1 MLESLLDP
9 KIDFIFKNI
18 FGNKTSSNILI
29 SLLNAVLGYKK
40 DGKKITE
47 ITIDDSFIKKENID
61 DKFAILDIK
70 ATLNDGT
77 RVNIEMQIVDQYDM
91 KKRSLYYLSRLYS
104 EQLKQGDEYRKLN
117 GAIGI
122 NILNFNLLN
131 NDRYHNHYLFKE
143 NETNEIY
150 TDLMQI
156 HIIELP
162 KFNKKPSEIKD
173 ELESW
178 VEFLKEPS
186 VEVVDMLSKKVPEI
200 IEAFEVLKVVSSNEE
215 TRRDAEIRIKAMS
228 DKASSLAGAKEEGIQ
243 QGLQQGLQQ
252 GTIQGKLEIILN
264 MLKNQLD
271 DETISKLTG
280 ISLEEIREMKKQL

>member
-1 MLESLLDP
+1 MEKLLDP

-70 ATLNDGT
+70 ATLSDGT

-122 NILNFNLLN
+122 NILNFNLLD

-173 ELESW
+173 ELGSW
-178 VEFLKEPS
+178 VEFLKEPNE
-186 VEVVDMLSKKVPEI
+186 EVVEMLSKKVPEI

-215 TRRDAEIRIKAMS
+215 TRREAEIRIKAMS
-228 DKASSLAGAKEEGIQ
+228 DKASSLAGAKEEGF
-243 QGLQQGLQQ
+243 QQ

-280 ISLEEIREMKKQL
+280 ISLEEIKEMKKQL

>member
-1 MLESLLDP
+1 MEKLLDP

-29 SLLNAVLGYKK
+29 SLLNAILGYKK
-40 DGKKITE
+40 EGKKITE

-162 KFNKKPSEIKD
+162 KFNKNLNEIKD

-186 VEVVDMLSKKVPEI
+186 TEVVNMLSKQVPEI

-228 DKASSLAGAKEEGIQ
+228 DKASSLAGAKEEGLQQGIEQGVQ
-243 QGLQQGLQQ
+243 QGLYFVA
-252 GTIQGKLEIILN
+252 EN
-264 MLKNQLD
+264 MLKNKIDLN
-271 DETISKLTG
+271 IIRIATG
-280 ISLEEIREMKKQL
+280 LSIEEIEEIKKILN

>member
-1 MLESLLDP
+1 MEKLLDP

-18 FGNKTSSNILI
+18 FGNKTSPNILI
-29 SLLNAVLGYKK
+29 SLLNAVLGYKEET
-40 DGKKITE
+40 KKITE

-61 DKFAILDIK
+61 DKFSILDIK
-70 ATLNDGT
+70 ATLSDGT
-77 RVNIEMQIVDQYDM
+77 RVNIEMQIIDQYDM

-104 EQLKQGDEYRKLN
+104 EQLKQGDEYKKLN

-122 NILNFNLLN
+122 NILNFNLLS
-131 NDRYHNHYLFKE
+131 NDRYHNRYLFKE
-143 NETNEIY
+143 SETNEVF

-162 KFNKKPSEIKD
+162 KFKKEPSEIKD

-186 VEVVDMLSKKVPEI
+186 AEVVEMLSKKVPEI

-228 DKASSLAGAKEEGIQ
+228 DKASSLAGAKKEGEYQ
-243 QGLQQGLQQ
+243 KSLSVAKVSLENGLSMDMIAKITGLELSV
-252 GTIQGKLEIILN
+252 IEKLQKELE
-264 MLKNQLD
+264 LKNN
-271 DETISKLTG
+271 
-280 ISLEEIREMKKQL
+280 

>member
-1 MLESLLDP
+1 MDNLLDP

-70 ATLNDGT
+70 ATLSDGT

-122 NILNFNLLN
+122 NILNFNLLD

-173 ELESW
+173 ELGSW
-178 VEFLKEPS
+178 VEFLKEPNE
-186 VEVVDMLSKKVPEI
+186 EVVEMLSKKVPEI

-215 TRRDAEIRIKAMS
+215 TRREAEIRIKAMS
-228 DKASSLAGAKEEGIQ
+228 DKASSLAGAKEEGF
-243 QGLQQGLQQ
+243 QQ

-280 ISLEEIREMKKQL
+280 ISLEEIKEMKKQL

>member
-1 MLESLLDP
+1 MENLLDP

-29 SLLNAVLGYKK
+29 SLLNAILGYKK
-40 DGKKITE
+40 ESKKITE

-61 DKFAILDIK
+61 DKFSILDIK
-70 ATLNDGT
+70 ATLRDGT

-122 NILNFNLLN
+122 NILNFNLLS

-150 TDLMQI
+150 TELMQI

-162 KFNKKPSEIKD
+162 KFNKRPNEIKD
-173 ELESW
+173 DLESW

-186 VEVVDMLSKKVPEI
+186 VEVVEMLSKKVPEI
-200 IEAFEVLKVVSSNEE
+200 VEAFEVLKVVSSNEE

-228 DKASSLAGAKEEGIQ
+228 DKASSLAGAKEEG
-243 QGLQQGLQQ
+243 LR
-252 GTIQGKLEIILN
+252 QGKLEIILN

-271 DETISKLTG
+271 EETISRLSG
-280 ISLEEIREMKKQL
+280 LSLEEIREIRENANN

>member
-1 MLESLLDP
+1 MEKLLDP

-29 SLLNAVLGYKK
+29 SLLNAILGYKK
-40 DGKKITE
+40 EGKKITE

-70 ATLNDGT
+70 ATLNDGI

-162 KFNKKPSEIKD
+162 KFNKNPNEIKD

-186 VEVVDMLSKKVPEI
+186 TEVVNMLSKQVPEI

-228 DKASSLAGAKEEGIQ
+228 DKASSLAGAKEEGLQQGIEQGMQ
-243 QGLQQGLQQ
+243 QGLHFVA
-252 GTIQGKLEIILN
+252 EN
-264 MLKNQLD
+264 MLKNKIDLN
-271 DETISKLTG
+271 IIRIATG
-280 ISLEEIREMKKQL
+280 LSIEEIEEIKKILN

>member
-1 MLESLLDP
+1 MEKLLDP

-29 SLLNAVLGYKK
+29 SLLNAILGYKK
-40 DGKKITE
+40 EGKKITE

-162 KFNKKPSEIKD
+162 KFNKNLNEIKD

-186 VEVVDMLSKKVPEI
+186 TEVVNMLSKQVPEI

-215 TRRDAEIRIKAMS
+215 TRRDAEVRIKAMS
-228 DKASSLAGAKEEGIQ
+228 DKASSLAGAKEEGLQQGIEQGMQ
-243 QGLQQGLQQ
+243 QGLHLVA
-252 GTIQGKLEIILN
+252 EN
-264 MLKNQLD
+264 MLKNKIDLN
-271 DETISKLTG
+271 IIRIATG
-280 ISLEEIREMKKQL
+280 LSIEEIEEIKKILN

>member
-1 MLESLLDP
+1 MLENLLDP

-40 DGKKITE
+40 EGKKITE

-61 DKFAILDIK
+61 DKFSILDIK
-70 ATLNDGT
+70 ATLSDGT
-77 RVNIEMQIVDQYDM
+77 RINIEMQIVDQYDM

-122 NILNFNLLN
+122 NILNFNLLS

-150 TDLMQI
+150 TELMQI

-162 KFNKKPSEIKD
+162 KFNKKPNEIKD

-186 VEVVDMLSKKVPEI
+186 VEVVEMLSKKVPEI
-200 IEAFEVLKVVSSNEE
+200 VEAFEVLKVVSSNEE

-228 DKASSLAGAKEEGIQ
+228 DKASSLAGAKEEG
-243 QGLQQGLQQ
+243 LQQGLHQ

-264 MLKNQLD
+264 MAKNQLD
-271 DETISKLTG
+271 EETISKLTG
-280 ISLEEIREMKKQL
+280 ISLEEIKEMKKQIKDN

>member
-1 MLESLLDP
+1 MEKLLDP

-18 FGNKTSSNILI
+18 FGNKTSPNILI
-29 SLLNAVLGYKK
+29 SLLNAVLGYKEET
-40 DGKKITE
+40 KKITE

-61 DKFAILDIK
+61 DKFSILDIK
-70 ATLNDGT
+70 ATLSDGT
-77 RVNIEMQIVDQYDM
+77 RVNIEMQIIDQYDM

-104 EQLKQGDEYRKLN
+104 EQLKQGDEYKKLN

-122 NILNFNLLN
+122 NILNFNLLS
-131 NDRYHNHYLFKE
+131 NDRYHNRYLFKE
-143 NETNEIY
+143 SETNEVF

-162 KFNKKPSEIKD
+162 KFKKEPSEIKD

-186 VEVVDMLSKKVPEI
+186 AEVVEMLSKKVPEI

-228 DKASSLAGAKEEGIQ
+228 DKASSLAGAKEEGREE
-243 QGLQQGLQQ
+243 GLKEGEYQKSLSVARVSLENGLPLDIVAKIT
-252 GTIQGKLEIILN
+252 GLELSIIERLKKELE
-264 MLKNQLD
+264 LKNN
-271 DETISKLTG
+271 
-280 ISLEEIREMKKQL
+280 

>member
-1 MLESLLDP
+1 MEKLLDP

-18 FGNKTSSNILI
+18 FGNKTSPNILI
-29 SLLNAVLGYKK
+29 SLLNAVLGYKEET
-40 DGKKITE
+40 KKITE

-61 DKFAILDIK
+61 DKFSILDIK
-70 ATLNDGT
+70 ATLSDGT
-77 RVNIEMQIVDQYDM
+77 RVNIEMQIIDQYDM

-104 EQLKQGDEYRKLN
+104 EQLKQGDEYKKLN

-131 NDRYHNHYLFKE
+131 NERYHNSYLFKE
-143 NETNEIY
+143 SETNEVF

-186 VEVVDMLSKKVPEI
+186 AEVVEMLSKKVPEI
-200 IEAFEVLKVVSSNEE
+200 IEAFEVLKVVSSDVE

-228 DKASSLAGAKEEGIQ
+228 DKASSLAGAKKEGEYQ
-243 QGLQQGLQQ
+243 KSLSVA
-252 GTIQGKLEIILN
+252 KV
-264 MLKNQLD
+264 
-271 DETISKLTG
+271 
-280 ISLEEIREMKKQL
+280 SLENGLSMDMIAKITGLELSVIEKLQKELEVKNN

>member
-1 MLESLLDP
+1 MENLLDP

-40 DGKKITE
+40 EGKKITE

-61 DKFAILDIK
+61 DKFSILDIK

-77 RVNIEMQIVDQYDM
+77 RVNIEMQILDQYDM

-122 NILNFNLLN
+122 NILNFNLLS

-150 TDLMQI
+150 TELMQI

-162 KFNKKPSEIKD
+162 KFNKKPNEIKD

-186 VEVVDMLSKKVPEI
+186 VEVVEMLSKKVPEI
-200 IEAFEVLKVVSSNEE
+200 VEAFEVLKVVSSNEE

-228 DKASSLAGAKEEGIQ
+228 DKASSLAGAKEEG
-243 QGLQQGLQQ
+243 LQQGLHQ

-264 MLKNQLD
+264 MAKNQLD
-271 DETISKLTG
+271 EETISKLTG
-280 ISLEEIREMKKQL
+280 ISLEEIKEMKKQIKDN

>member
-1 MLESLLDP
+1 MEKLLDP

-29 SLLNAVLGYKK
+29 SLLNAILGYKK
-40 DGKKITE
+40 EGKKITE

-156 HIIELP
+156 HIIELS
-162 KFNKKPSEIKD
+162 KFNKNLNEIKD

-186 VEVVDMLSKKVPEI
+186 TEVVNMLSKQVPEI

-228 DKASSLAGAKEEGIQ
+228 DKASSLAGAKEEGLQQGIEQGVQ
-243 QGLQQGLQQ
+243 QGLHFVA
-252 GTIQGKLEIILN
+252 EN
-264 MLKNQLD
+264 MLKNKIDLN
-271 DETISKLTG
+271 IIRIATG
-280 ISLEEIREMKKQL
+280 LSIEEIEEIKKILN

>member
-1 MLESLLDP
+1 MLENLLDP

-40 DGKKITE
+40 EGKKITE

-61 DKFAILDIK
+61 DKFSILDIK
-70 ATLNDGT
+70 ATLSDGT
-77 RVNIEMQIVDQYDM
+77 RINIEMQIVDQYDM

-122 NILNFNLLN
+122 NILNFNLLS

-150 TDLMQI
+150 TELMQI

-162 KFNKKPSEIKD
+162 KFNKKPNEIKD

-186 VEVVDMLSKKVPEI
+186 VEVVEMLSKKGPEI
-200 IEAFEVLKVVSSNEE
+200 VEAFEVLKVVSSNEE

-228 DKASSLAGAKEEGIQ
+228 DKASSLAGAKEEG
-243 QGLQQGLQQ
+243 LQQGLHQ

-264 MLKNQLD
+264 MAKNQLD
-271 DETISKLTG
+271 EETISKLTG
-280 ISLEEIREMKKQL
+280 ISLEEIKEMKKQIKDN

>member
-1 MLESLLDP
+1 M
-9 KIDFIFKNI
+9 
-18 FGNKTSSNILI
+18 GNP
-29 SLLNAVLGYKK
+29 
-40 DGKKITE
+40 E
-47 ITIDDSFIKKENID
+47 IW
-61 DKFAILDIK
+61 
-70 ATLNDGT
+70 G
-77 RVNIEMQIVDQYDM
+77 
-91 KKRSLYYLSRLYS
+91 
-104 EQLKQGDEYRKLN
+104 N

-200 IEAFEVLKVVSSNEE
+200 IEAFEVLKIVSSNEE

>member
-1 MLESLLDP
+1 MEKLLDP

-18 FGNKTSSNILI
+18 FGNKTSPNILI
-29 SLLNAVLGYKK
+29 SLLNAVLGYKDK
-40 DGKKITE
+40 LKRITE

-61 DKFAILDIK
+61 DKFSILDIK
-70 ATLNDGT
+70 ATLSDGT
-77 RVNIEMQIVDQYDM
+77 RVNIEMQIIDQYDM

-104 EQLKQGDEYRKLN
+104 EQLKQGDEYKKLN

-131 NDRYHNHYLFKE
+131 NERYHNSYLFKE
-143 NETNEIY
+143 SETNEVF

-186 VEVVDMLSKKVPEI
+186 AEVVEMLSKKVPEI
-200 IEAFEVLKVVSSNEE
+200 IEAFEVLKVVSSDVE

-228 DKASSLAGAKEEGIQ
+228 DKASSLAGAKKEGEYQ
-243 QGLQQGLQQ
+243 KSLSVA
-252 GTIQGKLEIILN
+252 KV
-264 MLKNQLD
+264 
-271 DETISKLTG
+271 
-280 ISLEEIREMKKQL
+280 SLENGLSMDMIAKITGLELSVIEKLQKELEVKNN

>member
-1 MLESLLDP
+1 M
-9 KIDFIFKNI
+9 KR
-18 FGNKTSSNILI
+18 
-29 SLLNAVLGYKK
+29 
-40 DGKKITE
+40 ITE

-61 DKFAILDIK
+61 DKFSILDIK
-70 ATLNDGT
+70 ATLSDGT
-77 RVNIEMQIVDQYDM
+77 RVNIEMQIIDQYDM

-104 EQLKQGDEYRKLN
+104 EQLKQGDEYKKLN

-131 NDRYHNHYLFKE
+131 NERYHNSYLFKE
-143 NETNEIY
+143 SETNEVF

-186 VEVVDMLSKKVPEI
+186 AEVVEMLSKKVPEI
-200 IEAFEVLKVVSSNEE
+200 IEAFEVLKVVSSDVE

-228 DKASSLAGAKEEGIQ
+228 DKASSLAGAKKEGEYQ
-243 QGLQQGLQQ
+243 KSLSVAKVSLENGLSMDMIAKITGLELSV
-252 GTIQGKLEIILN
+252 IEKLQKELE
-264 MLKNQLD
+264 LKNN
-271 DETISKLTG
+271 
-280 ISLEEIREMKKQL
+280 